1 MRILI
6 YYFFNITSENTSN
19 RVYNRFTPSQEVDL
33 CGHATL
39 ASAHA
44 IYESGRVPSRQT
56 TIKFYSATGEIL
68 SADGKT
74 NGMIQLNFPSTPPSP
89 LILTETEVTNL
100 LAGLSIEFQDI
111 IYMGSTIYDFFFE
124 ITAVAFR
131 SLKTIDFQA
140 LYKLGKRGITVTCQG
155 DHSPYDFTSRWFGP
169 RYVLINLLLRIH
181 IND

>member
-6 YYFFNITSENTSN
+6 CNSFNIISENTFT
-19 RVYNRFTPSQEVDL
+19 RIHNRFTPSQEVDL

-56 TIKFYSATGEIL
+56 TIKFHSATGEIL
-68 SADGKT
+68 SADSKT
-74 NGMIQLNFPSTPPSP
+74 NGMIELNFPSTPPSP

-111 IYMGSTIYDFFFE
+111 IYMGSTIYDFLFE
-124 ITAVAFR
+124 ITTVAFH

-140 LYKLGKRGITVTCQG
+140 LYKLGKRGIIVTCQG

-169 RYVLINLLLRIH
+169 RYVSFNHTHL
-181 IND
+181 